1 MKRNATIFKSGTTEF
16 QRYSLPSAKDE
27 SESFPAPETV
37 SEQTAPQEQQVS
49 AAMTLQ
55 DLQQSRQEGYDDGYR
70 TGLEAGRIQGIKE
83 GHEQGL
89 KQGIEEG
96 YIQGQDKGYRDGL
109 SAGEEELQN
118 VLRNLDLNLQNIQ
131 QYYKTRKDEL
141 SYWLSALIEEVSRQV
156 IRTELKLQPE
166 MIMNIVR
173 ETLTHLPDE
182 NSQLT
187 IHMHP
192 EDVAQL
198 RKARADF
205 SNTWTLL
212 EDDQVAQG
220 DCRVITETAEAS
232 ASVEERLSACME
244 ILRESLPEE
253 LDRSLA

>member
-1 MKRNATIFKSGTTEF
+1 MKRNATIFKAGTTEF
-16 QRYSLPSAKDE
+16 HRYSLPSAHDE
-27 SESFPAPETV
+27 TESFPAPETIA
-37 SEQTAPQEQQVS
+37 EQTAPPEQQATV
-49 AAMTLQ
+49 AMSMQ
-55 DLQQSRQEGYDDGYR
+55 DLQKSRQEGYDDGYR
-70 TGLEAGRIQGIKE
+70 TGLEAGRIQGVKE
-83 GHEQGL
+83 GNEQGL

-109 SAGEEELQN
+109 NAGEEELQK
-118 VLRNLDLNLQNIQ
+118 VLRNLDLNLKNIQ
-131 QYYKTRKDEL
+131 QYYKTRKEEL
-141 SYWLSALIEEVSRQV
+141 SYWLTALIEEVSRQV

-166 MIMNIVR
+166 MILNIVR

-220 DCRVITETAEAS
+220 DCRVLTENAEAS
-232 ASVEERLSACME
+232 ASIEERLNACMD
-244 ILRESLPEE
+244 ILKESLPEE